1 MQDNPDDIV
10 YPADSQGEAP
20 VEGMAPLAEGAPP
33 AQQPPANGDIV
44 YPGANPPSL
53 GDIRT
58 QIAASEDR
66 MREIR
71 RRAQQGGTEADLAN
85 NPEFAAATQEL
96 ATLRGQEAQARGPY
110 GAGAEA
116 LWSALPFGGT
126 GHATPQE
133 QDAWLQS
140 SIQSNAD
147 RIALDQAAV
156 QHIEGQIA
164 SLMERRRAAGDNNTV
179 VPEAMLAV
187 LNDAKRRAQRSLEEA
202 QKRRGQLEQI
212 SFGYEQAPQLTTGRA
227 VTEDAVRGA
236 VDVAVAGVLKGAG
249 LLQGY
254 IGQALGSDAD
264 PDQTYLYQWGT
275 AVGQWTQDNFPGDT
289 ARQHDLTQKVANGF
303 GSFVG
308 FLGPGLAAR
317 VVGATPSVATA
328 ISTIMGAFA
337 NGSEEYDRATRAMQ
351 EIKQIFEDTGQ
362 VRNFTA
368 DEQDRLVAW
377 LFGQATGATE
387 AVPLARMY
395 RGAPRGGVTGRLQ
408 SGAVQMGE
416 EGGQEGFQTATGNI
430 VASQTYDPS
439 RPWGEGVV
447 ESTIIGG
454 ALGGGAG
461 FAMPHRPASRSP
473 NIQPPA
479 QDQVPPVP
487 PQEPAGPQ
495 AAISGFYAPAERAM
509 EASRRVQGP
518 AQAWF
523 NDLKKAGVSNDELDW
538 MGFPQ
543 WMEENR
549 GRPISREEVAEFVRE
564 NGANLVEVRQEGTVL
579 SPVQL
584 KAADTLA
591 FNKYGMHFN
600 RLSDDAKQTVARDLG
615 INFSGT
621 TPRFS
626 TNFPAGVT
634 NPRNFLVQVPGLN
647 YQSPHFGGPTISF
660 IRVGDVAGPNGERV
674 LLVHGNQ
681 SELHQEAE
689 KSGYGDPS
697 VQTGWETLD
706 SPRAPVPNAP
716 LKGDRWWQLGLKL
729 ALRQAVAEGYDAVAI
744 STADQVKATDG
755 NAPKSLY
762 DSKMPSWLG
771 KYVKPMGGVVEQS
784 EAGTRKLPKT
794 FASRND
800 ALAVY
805 PRGSLTDKLTN
816 NLWAVY
822 SPGRR
827 TIFGR
832 DFGPLIGHVSESS
845 PGVFVAIPVDNA
857 LRESLKVDEAQTR
870 PLVRITPQMRESI
883 SKGQPLFAAHNSPS
897 SRDPQEVAA
906 DTLADGGTYDVP
918 IRVADGIL
926 NEIRTSRYL
935 RMVPSDYDVGSLIM
949 LERIDDGHPNGEV
962 NAVFLTLDDTYTS
975 MRLPL
980 GALNSLGAI
989 HVNPGYTDSGRGG
1002 VFFFRFD
1009 LPGEFGKRLAG
1020 ELRHEAGHALRSSG
1034 VLRGKVWTR
1043 LLDHA
1048 RSLSSMG
1055 MSVSDY
1061 LFHKGD
1067 AYWQNSSR
1075 STTVKDAYTRLYEGR
1090 PDFQEVMDQEHVM
1103 IMLELHHHG
1112 FYSDEQMA
1120 PVRDILDAME
1130 SGALT
1135 GGVGAGAVSEPAMA
1149 IAGPRAKTASKGNLA
1164 QAQKMAQRGRNPNT
1178 IWEATGWG
1186 VDPADSKWKWEID
1199 DSPAKLINLSA
1210 HLKPMSPTLWQRL
1223 TVGKAKVRKTP
1234 RWATAKTRLGTN
1246 IKLPQILQHPELYK
1260 AYPFL
1265 QRMSVNM
1272 AIGQDIDRTELGG
1285 QLAMSEGNG
1294 SRIYR
1299 PIRVIA
1305 ASEAE
1310 AIDTLLHEIQHYIQ
1324 NVEGFAPGA
1333 SATKTDK
1340 PLEEGRRGR
1349 ATFSPDTLNA
1359 GIGVGNMPGILDM
1372 TVAEDL
1378 ARSIRRLESQPQ
1390 SAERDAE
1397 LKELT
1402 DRLAEVMRLQ
1412 PTDYVSAAGE
1422 VEAEAVASRRNL
1434 SPLERREHMPFGA
1447 NSSGR
1452 TPIRQTGS
1460 FPIAAEDADRRARLM
1475 AKLQE
1480 ARRAPVKVGDNL
1492 FAHRIDDQTI
1502 VYTDGDLEV
1511 LTANLGRFDSI
1522 YYSDSALIGPY
1533 SHTSADPLEQSRN
1546 WRRLS
1551 PERQSYIERQVE
1563 RDVRSRNYHPVFAA
1577 DASKVEAAKYGM
1589 PEDLRKA
1596 KLDPPIWMASDQK
1609 SDAEYLQ
1616 NKLSDLE
1623 TKLNDTIAA
1632 QKAEHAQAMAYY
1644 QKVKS
1649 QAAWDQLNRL
1659 SDEHQRA
1666 VDALQD
1672 QIQDVREEI
1681 TYGPLNDL
1689 RLEYES
1695 LRAEADQIERNRHD
1709 MRADLA
1715 KRDPAFRKAV
1725 GRLILANEHTG
1736 ATSRAEAEDFATS
1749 PDVWYSSHPNGWGEE
1764 GDRLAMEASPEIRA
1778 AEERAA
1784 TIHTRVW
1791 GPGQSYGQSPD
1802 SLVGEI
1808 GAKGGTIHYGRNRPR
1823 RHSSSSG
1830 PMFSIGGG
1838 GPVSLVSFI
1847 RAHGGIKDVTGDLKH
1862 ILDKSGT
1869 KGHIPGIINNKTGVH
1884 PDRMRGYLVEAGYLK
1899 ESGPDQPAITTV
1911 NDVYDLVRRAAS
1923 GEKILPFGEQPSL
1936 PEPRNHERDQIINEA
1951 VRILDSAG
1959 MEYYLTEAEEARV
1972 VGLVNDGLSIDDAIE
1987 HATMESG
1994 YGIESGDG
2002 KASRKARRRLA
2013 AQGEEF
2019 PGWEPRAELPRNEGA
2034 GTAGVGEGRA
2044 PEAAGTGIVPVTP
2057 PPVPPSSGGGSGMAP
2072 PGGGRGGRGGP
2083 PGGDVIPP
2091 DGGRG
2096 GPRSVGVSPTI
2107 DGSRNWSIGDWARAA
2122 RDKWYSLGRTMET
2135 WWNPI
2140 NGLPQ
2145 LEQYRIGR
2153 YRMLGRI
2160 GHGET
2165 MTNGIWKDFKGASKA
2180 DKKAAYTYLTTR
2192 GVSPNGIAD
2201 PKVRAAAVATKNLF
2215 NALGIAAV
2223 DRGLISQEALDKYRD
2238 QYLPRLYLEHILRKG
2253 SMLGFSGN
2261 ARPSDLGWTKHRGD
2275 IDEETR
2281 VLMGEILDP
2290 GYLAA
2295 RGIFRMHR
2303 DMMIIDFLSEISN
2316 NDDWVFDRGLVD
2328 FNGKRVSPYF
2338 LRAEAQALRER
2349 ADYEPDD
2356 GYRDAMLS
2364 MATDMENAAA
2374 PFIRENE
2381 NVPDGYKQ
2389 IPDSKRYGML
2399 RGMYVRK
2406 EIVDDL
2412 LPSMSLIPEDA
2423 NWFEKFISPQGG
2435 GGKFN
2440 ALWKAYHVPL
2450 NPSTQFRNTIGNVVL
2465 MNLSGMGPI
2474 RIAEAL
2480 GKAVHQMATK
2490 GPIYKTAVDMGLK
2503 TSGFSEQELRNVS
2516 RAWLDAEAVL
2526 RREKAWGTIFYPWQI
2541 VKHVHD
2547 TVLRGAGDLY
2557 QYSEGLFKT
2566 AMMIDAVENQ
2576 GMTPEQAFLHA
2587 QKWLFDYSDVS
2598 KGVRYLRGS
2607 PVGVP
2612 FASFYYKVL
2621 PRLIE
2626 VGATKPWRF
2635 LPYAILPYVMGQLFM
2650 NAWDAHDDDEE
2661 KKRHP
2666 NRPNPVDRLAMA
2678 LPEYL
2683 RTKSYAFIMPWQ
2695 DARGRWQFFDFGY
2708 LLPWGTF
2715 HEAGQSLAK
2724 GDITGAMRQVG
2735 FLGGPLLNLY
2745 QFIASKGTDSFTGR
2759 KVIDPRDPTSTQ
2771 IFNTMQWVWD
2781 QTAPPLI
2788 TSKGALSKLFDAYNE
2803 VPDRSGDPGLTVAQ
2817 AWSRLFGLNVYPVD
2831 PATSRG
2837 RQISRMAFEIKEA
2850 EKRMRSIQRDQS
2862 LSAEARRRETES
2874 RAADIARRRRELSEY
2889 ATNSEVHP
2897 RLDIQRPRRTP
2908 QPPIPNDLIFPQ
2920 E

>member
-1 MQDNPDDIV
+1 MQDDLPDDLV
-10 YPADSQGEAP
+10 FPQDGPAPQQDPLAGNVPASVAPIPNDLVFPQSQEPPGTGEMLWNAAERGARTLYRNWQGLDNQMAGLNMADDIQRRIDAGEDSIWTRRFRDNPELLQTMRNQMAENAAAAAPVVAEQNQAINALRRHPSSEAMQRAKTWGEAWDHFTS
-20 VEGMAPLAEGAPP
+20 APLSIIAEIGLESFVTQAPGLVAAGAAGAVGGLP
-33 AQQPPANGDIV
+33 AFMATIGLGSAHTEYIGGIF
-44 YPGANPPSL
+44 GAL
-53 GDIRT
+53 
-58 QIAASEDR
+58 
-66 MREIR
+66 
-71 RRAQQGGTEADLAN
+71 TEAGVDVT
-85 NPEFAAATQEL
+85 NPQAL
-96 ATLRGQEAQARGPY
+96 QEAFANR
-110 GAGAEA
+110 E
-116 LWSALPFGGT
+116 
-126 GHATPQE
+126 
-133 QDAWLQS
+133 
-140 SIQSNAD
+140 
-147 RIALDQAAV
+147 
-156 QHIEGQIA
+156 
-164 SLMERRRAAGDNNTV
+164 LMERIRYQS
-179 VPEAMLAV
+179 AV
-187 LNDAKRRAQRSLEEA
+187 K
-202 QKRRGQLEQI
+202 
-212 SFGYEQAPQLTTGRA
+212 
-227 VTEDAVRGA
+227 
-236 VDVAVAGVLKGAG
+236 AGVVGTFDAASGGLASRVLLPATTLASRPVARHLTNVGVQIPTQRAMGGAG
-249 LLQGY
+249 E
-254 IGQALGSDAD
+254 ALGSLASGQDVEPGSVLAEI
-264 PDQTYLYQWGT
+264 
-275 AVGQWTQDNFPGDT
+275 VGE
-289 ARQHDLTQKVANGF
+289 AF
-303 GSFVG
+303 GV
-308 FLGPGLAAR
+308 PAE
-317 VVGATPSVATA
+317 V
-328 ISTIMGAFA
+328 MGARHA
-337 NGSEEYDRATRAMQ
+337 RGRT
-351 EIKQIFEDTGQ
+351 
-362 VRNFTA
+362 
-368 DEQDRLVAW
+368 
-377 LFGQATGATE
+377 ATE
-387 AVPLARMY
+387 PPPVP
-395 RGAPRGGVTGRLQ
+395 Q
-408 SGAVQMGE
+408 
-416 EGGQEGFQTATGNI
+416 
-430 VASQTYDPS
+430 
-439 RPWGEGVV
+439 
-447 ESTIIGG
+447 
-454 ALGGGAG
+454 
-461 FAMPHRPASRSP
+461 
-473 NIQPPA
+473 

-518 AQAWF
+518 AQAWL

-549 GRPISREEVAEFVRE
+549 GRPISRDEVAEFVRE
-564 NGANLVEVRQEGTVL
+564 NGANLVEVAQSGANARTREEIAQQQYGLPWDQLTVRQQFWAQTAAGQ
-579 SPVQL
+579 PV
-584 KAADTLA
+584 K
-591 FNKYGMHFN
+591 
-600 RLSDDAKQTVARDLG
+600 
-615 INFSGT
+615 FS
-621 TPRFS
+621 S
-626 TNFPAGVT
+626 NFPAGVT

-647 YQSPHFGGPTISF
+647 YESPHFGGPTVSF

-805 PRGSLTDKLTN
+805 PRGSLTEKLTN
-816 NLWAVY
+816 NLWAVF

-845 PGVFVAIPVDNA
+845 PGVFVATPVDNA

-949 LERIDDGHPNGEV
+949 LERIEDGHPNGEV

-1034 VLRGKVWTR
+1034 VLRGKIWTR

-1149 IAGPRAKTASKGNLA
+1149 IAGPRG
-1164 QAQKMAQRGRNPNT
+1164 
-1178 IWEATGWG
+1178 
-1186 VDPADSKWKWEID
+1186 
-1199 DSPAKLINLSA
+1199 
-1210 HLKPMSPTLWQRL
+1210 
-1223 TVGKAKVRKTP
+1223 
-1234 RWATAKTRLGTN
+1234 
-1246 IKLPQILQHPELYK
+1246 
-1260 AYPFL
+1260 
-1265 QRMSVNM
+1265 
-1272 AIGQDIDRTELGG
+1272 
-1285 QLAMSEGNG
+1285 
-1294 SRIYR
+1294 
-1299 PIRVIA
+1299 
-1305 ASEAE
+1305 
-1310 AIDTLLHEIQHYIQ
+1310 
-1324 NVEGFAPGA
+1324 
-1333 SATKTDK
+1333 
-1340 PLEEGRRGR
+1340 
-1349 ATFSPDTLNA
+1349 
-1359 GIGVGNMPGILDM
+1359 
-1372 TVAEDL
+1372 
-1378 ARSIRRLESQPQ
+1378 
-1390 SAERDAE
+1390 
-1397 LKELT
+1397 
-1402 DRLAEVMRLQ
+1402 
-1412 PTDYVSAAGE
+1412 
-1422 VEAEAVASRRNL
+1422 
-1434 SPLERREHMPFGA
+1434 
-1447 NSSGR
+1447 
-1452 TPIRQTGS
+1452 
-1460 FPIAAEDADRRARLM
+1460 
-1475 AKLQE
+1475 
-1480 ARRAPVKVGDNL
+1480 
-1492 FAHRIDDQTI
+1492 
-1502 VYTDGDLEV
+1502 
-1511 LTANLGRFDSI
+1511 
-1522 YYSDSALIGPY
+1522 
-1533 SHTSADPLEQSRN
+1533 
-1546 WRRLS
+1546 
-1551 PERQSYIERQVE
+1551 
-1563 RDVRSRNYHPVFAA
+1563 
-1577 DASKVEAAKYGM
+1577 
-1589 PEDLRKA
+1589 
-1596 KLDPPIWMASDQK
+1596 
-1609 SDAEYLQ
+1609 
-1616 NKLSDLE
+1616 
-1623 TKLNDTIAA
+1623 
-1632 QKAEHAQAMAYY
+1632 
-1644 QKVKS
+1644 
-1649 QAAWDQLNRL
+1649 
-1659 SDEHQRA
+1659 
-1666 VDALQD
+1666 
-1672 QIQDVREEI
+1672 
-1681 TYGPLNDL
+1681 
-1689 RLEYES
+1689 
-1695 LRAEADQIERNRHD
+1695 
-1709 MRADLA
+1709 
-1715 KRDPAFRKAV
+1715 
-1725 GRLILANEHTG
+1725 
-1736 ATSRAEAEDFATS
+1736 
-1749 PDVWYSSHPNGWGEE
+1749 
-1764 GDRLAMEASPEIRA
+1764 
-1778 AEERAA
+1778 
-1784 TIHTRVW
+1784 
-1791 GPGQSYGQSPD
+1791 
-1802 SLVGEI
+1802 
-1808 GAKGGTIHYGRNRPR
+1808 
-1823 RHSSSSG
+1823 SSG
-1830 PMFSIGGG
+1830 PMFAIGGG
-1838 GPVSLVSFI
+1838 GHTSLVPFI
-1847 RAHGGIKDVTGDLKH
+1847 RAHGGMKDVTGDLKH

-1987 HATMESG
+1987 RATMESG
-1994 YGIESGDG
+1994 YGIESGDR
-2002 KASRKARRRLA
+2002 KASRKARRRPA

-2261 ARPSDLGWTKHRGD
+2261 ARPSDLGWTNHRAD
-2275 IDEETR
+2275 IDKETR